1 LTVAVSP
8 VTVSDAEPLPVG
20 GGAVAAVDGGKA
32 MGFRSQ
38 LMELIRAE
46 MLRIIC

>member
-20 GGAVAAVDGGKA
+20 GVL
-32 MGFRSQ
+32 SP
-38 LMELIRAE
+38 L
-46 MLRIIC
+46 